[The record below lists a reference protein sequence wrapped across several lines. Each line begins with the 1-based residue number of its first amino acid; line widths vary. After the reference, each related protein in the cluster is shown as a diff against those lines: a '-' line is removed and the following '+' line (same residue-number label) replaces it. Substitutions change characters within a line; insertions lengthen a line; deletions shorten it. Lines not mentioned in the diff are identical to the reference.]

1 VSRRS
6 CKAGILLLF
15 SFLAAWAAAE
25 EPLAGKLV
33 SIGSDTLGSL
43 TSQWAERLTRKHPR
57 VLMQVR
63 AVGSGAAPTA
73 LIEGAADIGPM
84 SRPMSGDESKAFQRS
99 YGYAPTAIPV
109 AVDELALFVH
119 RDNPLDSITLPQ
131 LDAIF
136 SVTRRCGHA
145 KEIRDW
151 ASVGLGEP
159 WADRGITVYGRSAAS
174 GTYSVFRRQ
183 VLCDGDFS
191 PRLNRLVGS
200 SAIVRAVAMDLQGIG
215 YSSAGYVNANVKRL
229 RVLESDGVN
238 EVSLSR
244 RLFVY
249 INRPPGEALTPL
261 MFAFLNTVF
270 SVEGQ
275 RDVVSAGYSPL
286 SRDQL
291 SQLRAGFGLDTL

>member
-1 VSRRS
+1 MSGRF
-6 CKAGILLLF
+6 CKVGIWLLL
-15 SFLAAWAAAE
+15 SFGASTGLTE
-25 EPLAGKLV
+25 EALSGKLV

-43 TSQWAERLTRKHPR
+43 SSQWAERLTTAHPR

-73 LIEGAADIGPM
+73 LIQGAADIGPM
-84 SRPMSGDESKAFQRS
+84 SRPMSGDESKSFQRS
-99 YGYAPTAIPV
+99 YGYPPTAIPV
-109 AVDELALFVH
+109 AVDELAVFVH
-119 RDNPLDSITLPQ
+119 RDNPLESVTLPQ

-136 SVTRRCGHA
+136 SVTRRCGYA
-145 KEIRDW
+145 GEIRDW
-151 ASVGLGEP
+151 ASLGLAEP
-159 WADRGITVYGRSAAS
+159 WADRGISVYGRSAAS

-183 VLCDGDFS
+183 VLCGGDFA

-229 RVLESDGVN
+229 RVLESDGVA

-249 INRPPGEALTPL
+249 INQPPGETLTPL
-261 MFAFLNTVF
+261 MSAFLNTVF
-270 SVEGQ
+270 SVQGQ

-291 SQLRAGFGLDTL
+291 SLLRADFGLDGL